1 MNKEELLKLYLE
13 KLRLLTL
20 ESLERK
26 EVLTVMEAL
35 KEALIKLEGEMTGY

>member
-1 MNKEELLKLYLE
+1 MATEELLKLYLE
-13 KLRLLTL
+13 KLRLLAE

-35 KEALIKLEGEMTGY
+35 KKAIITLEGEMSGY

>member
-1 MNKEELLKLYLE
+1 MNKEELYLE

>member
-1 MNKEELLKLYLE
+1 MENEELLKLYLE

-26 EVLTVMEAL
+26 EKLSVMEAL
-35 KEALIKLEGEMTGY
+35 KLSMIFLEGEFTGY